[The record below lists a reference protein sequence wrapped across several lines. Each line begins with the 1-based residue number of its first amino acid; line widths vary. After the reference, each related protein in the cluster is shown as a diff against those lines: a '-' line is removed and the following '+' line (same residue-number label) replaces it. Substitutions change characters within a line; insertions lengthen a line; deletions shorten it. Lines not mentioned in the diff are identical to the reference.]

1 MSQVIIEEK
10 KLQHNIDIIKEK
22 VKDITDDKGNPL
34 KIIAVLKG
42 NAYGMG
48 VELVANKLLDNNI

>member
-1 MSQVIIEEK
+1 MNQIIIEES

-22 VKDITDDKGNPL
+22 IKDITDDKGQNP

-48 VELVANKLLDNNI
+48 LELVAKKLQA